1 MCLLRAPP
9 SIWFFRHDY
18 LHFKIDQP
26 IVNGC
31 CVKEGNVQLDLKFII
46 FCCSRKMDFK
56 CLWLHLIF
64 FFRVYWMSDT
74 FMFVDKYFIA
84 FSHFFH
90 TCRLPCF
97 TLNFIY
103 TREVKVEKK
112 WQKLELFSWF
122 SIRWQLMQNWK
133 RLVGKLSRKKDT
145 CALFQFLI
153 KCECFISMVYNHVN
167 LISFYRVP

>member
-1 MCLLRAPP
+1 MLCKRRKCPVRPKIHNIL
-9 SIWFFRHDY
+9 FF
-18 LHFKIDQP
+18 KT
-26 IVNGC
+26 
-31 CVKEGNVQLDLKFII
+31 
-46 FCCSRKMDFK
+46 KMDFK